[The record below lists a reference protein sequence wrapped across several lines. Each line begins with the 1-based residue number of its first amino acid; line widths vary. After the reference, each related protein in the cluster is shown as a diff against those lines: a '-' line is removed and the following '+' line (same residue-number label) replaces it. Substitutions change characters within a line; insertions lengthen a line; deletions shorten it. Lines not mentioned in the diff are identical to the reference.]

1 MKYAMSIL
9 FLSGSL
15 VFGLLYLAMAIGGV
29 KTGKVY
35 HTAGS
40 PPILFKVNP
49 VKFVVWTMCLVGM
62 SAGFLYGSIV
72 IAKAIMRML

>member
-15 VFGLLYLAMAIGGV
+15 VFGLISLAMAIGGI

-35 HTAGS
+35 HTAGC
-40 PPILFKVNP
+40 PPLVFRSNP
-49 VKFVVWTMCLVGM
+49 VKFVIWTICLVGM
-62 SAGFLYGSIV
+62 SAGFLSGAVYFT
-72 IAKAIMRML
+72 KEIMIKM